1 VKLFSVP
8 KAHEGLNAMLNGKIA
23 LITGSTDGMGRPVA
37 ESLGETGVHVLVHG
51 RNRDRGEQTVSAI
64 KESGSTAE
72 FLAANFSEPS
82 NVRELA
88 GLVQRKAERLDILI
102 NNAGIGTGGSG
113 CSRQTSAVGRW
124 RRS

>member
-1 VKLFSVP
+1 LFPVP
-8 KAHEGLNAMLNGKIA
+8 KAHEGLKCHVEWKVA
-23 LITGSTDGMGRPVA
+23 LITGSTDGVGRLVA
-37 ESLGETGVHVLVHG
+37 ERLGETGVHVLVHG

-113 CSRQTSAVGRW
+113 GSRQTSADGQW
-124 RRS
+124 CRS